1 MAKKY
6 HTKTS
11 AKKIMKKKTYKPLKV
26 IGEKLIKKEA
36 RLLSK
41 WWNANSKDY
50 FEVRKRD
57 NDKYYDVVRV

>member
-1 MAKKY
+1 
-6 HTKTS
+6 
-11 AKKIMKKKTYKPLKV
+11 MKKKTHKPLKV

-36 RLLSK
+36 RLLAK
-41 WWNANSKDY
+41 WWNAHSTDY

>member
-1 MAKKY
+1 
-6 HTKTS
+6 
-11 AKKIMKKKTYKPLKV
+11 MKKKTHKPLKV